1 MKVSLICPTYNEEG
15 SVTSLIESMLN
26 QTKKPGEIIFVDSFS
41 KDNTAK
47 IIEKYSKK
55 YKSVKLI
62 QEKSNISEARNIA
75 IRNAKNEIIA
85 CTDASSKLKQN
96 WLEEITKPFE
106 DKKIDVVSGGY
117 VAISKGGIED
127 YIAMITIKPMEEWNE
142 KTFLPSGRSVAFK
155 KKAWKEV
162 GEFPENLYTGEDT
175 LFMLLL
181 KERGFKFKLAKKAI
195 VYWRGRNTLR
205 KFIKQYW
212 LYGKGDGEA
221 GNLRRMKTNL
231 IFFLGLNAWLAG
243 VVVFFFVYSVIG
255 WILVALMV
263 AYLEL
268 YGIKFSTKK
277 KRIGALVVIPF
288 LMFFKRFS
296 YFFGVWRGLFSKN

>member
-96 WLEEITKPFE
+96 WLEEI
-106 DKKIDVVSGGY
+106 
-117 VAISKGGIED
+117 
-127 YIAMITIKPMEEWNE
+127 
-142 KTFLPSGRSVAFK
+142 
-155 KKAWKEV
+155 
-162 GEFPENLYTGEDT
+162 
-175 LFMLLL
+175 
-181 KERGFKFKLAKKAI
+181 
-195 VYWRGRNTLR
+195 
-205 KFIKQYW
+205 
-212 LYGKGDGEA
+212 
-221 GNLRRMKTNL
+221 
-231 IFFLGLNAWLAG
+231 
-243 VVVFFFVYSVIG
+243 
-255 WILVALMV
+255 
-263 AYLEL
+263 
-268 YGIKFSTKK
+268 
-277 KRIGALVVIPF
+277 
-288 LMFFKRFS
+288 
-296 YFFGVWRGLFSKN
+296 